1 MCVLWLS
8 QVKGSRGRGRG
19 RRSCT
24 CVNNDRSSL
33 VVVVFLYISV
43 IFLPAVQVRTN
54 EANKLV
60 VVNPSVTTDDWWL

>member
-1 MCVLWLS
+1 MYILWLT
-8 QVKGSRGRGRG
+8 QVKGSRGGGEG

-43 IFLPAVQVRTN
+43 IFLPAVQVQTN

-60 VVNPSVTTDDWWL
+60 VVNPSVTTDGCWL